1 MLTATQAVWLGII
14 QGLTEFLPV
23 SSSGHLVLGQSLL
36 GIKEPALLFDI
47 SVHVGTL
54 LAVLWV
60 FKADFWAM
68 LRGLWAKDVEGRQGR
83 RLLFLVVAGSI
94 PTALMG
100 LFFKDAFE
108 RLFASPAA
116 VGLALLL
123 TGFFLMATRL
133 VPAGRVGLKATGPLR
148 AAIVGLAQGLA
159 ITPGLSRSGT
169 TISVGLMLGMERRL
183 AAHFSFVL
191 SVPAILGALV
201 LHLKDLG
208 PGTQTSLSP
217 LFIGALVAGLSGYGA
232 LKLLLRVV
240 QAGRLHW
247 FAPYCWALGLAAL
260 ALSHWR

>member
-1 MLTATQAVWLGII
+1 MVTATQAVWLGLI

-47 SVHVGTL
+47 SVHMGTL

-60 FKADFWAM
+60 FRADFWAM
-68 LRGLWAKDVEGRQGR
+68 LRGLWAKDDEARQGR
-83 RLLFLVVAGSI
+83 RLLFLVVAASI
-94 PTALMG
+94 PTGIMG
-100 LFFKDAFE
+100 LLFKDDFE

-116 VGLALLL
+116 VGLALLT

-133 VPAGRVGLKATGPLR
+133 IPAGRADLKATGPLR
-148 AAIVGLAQGLA
+148 AVIVGLAQGLA

-191 SVPAILGALV
+191 SVPAVLGALL

-208 PGTQTSLSP
+208 PEAQVSMPP
-217 LFIGALVAGLSGYGA
+217 LLIGALVACLSGYVA
-232 LKLLLRVV
+232 LKLLLRIV

-247 FAPYCWALGLAAL
+247 FAPYCWALGLTAL
-260 ALSHWR
+260 ALSYLG

>member
-1 MLTATQAVWLGII
+1 
-14 QGLTEFLPV
+14 
-23 SSSGHLVLGQSLL
+23 LGQQLL

-47 SVHVGTL
+47 SVHMGTL

-60 FKADFWAM
+60 FRADFWAM
-68 LRGLWAKDVEGRQGR
+68 LRGLWAKDSEGRQGR
-83 RLLFLVVAGSI
+83 RLLFLVVAASL

-100 LFFKDAFE
+100 LLFKDTFE

-133 VPAGRVGLKATGPLR
+133 VPAGRAGLMATGPMR
-148 AAIVGLAQGLA
+148 AVIVGLAQGLA

-191 SVPAILGALV
+191 SVPAVLGALL

-208 PGTQTSLSP
+208 PAGPVNLPP
-217 LFIGALVAGLSGYGA
+217 LLIGALVACLSGYGA
-232 LKLLLRVV
+232 LKLLLKVV

-260 ALSHWR
+260 ALSYLG